1 MIVDDTE
8 RLWRFLLGEATE
20 EDRGPIEERLLV
32 DDEQALVIDSAES
45 DLIDAY
51 VRGELSVERRR
62 RFEDRYLVTPVQRSR
77 VAFAEALAAQSRR
90 TGRAPSAEGGASHD
104 AARGRRG
111 PHEASARRTPRA
123 RRAWRM
129 AGLSAAAAFALA
141 LGGIGLLLENRWR
154 PTVADELTLGAS
166 QVRGESDLPTIRA
179 RGRGRLHLTLL
190 LQEAVAKADRSFDVT
205 LRREDEAARAFPVS
219 VAGDG
224 KSLSLALDEEGLRD
238 GTYEL
243 IARVQSGAGAPAEIA
258 SYAFRVVCP

>member
-20 EDRGPIEERLLV
+20 EERGLIEERLLH
-32 DDEQALVIDSAES
+32 DDEQELVIDSAED

-51 VRGELSVERRR
+51 VRGELAVERRR
-62 RFEDRYLVTPVQRSR
+62 RFEDRYLVTPAQRSR

-90 TGRAPSAEGGASHD
+90 AGRAASAEGDASRD

-111 PHEASARRTPRA
+111 PHEASTRRTPRA

-154 PTVADELTLGAS
+154 TSVADELTLSAS

-179 RGRGRLHLTLL
+179 RRRGSLHLTLL
-190 LQEAVAKADRSFDVT
+190 LQEAVADRSFDVT

-243 IARVQSGAGAPAEIA
+243 IARVQSGAGDPAEIA
-258 SYAFRVVCP
+258 SYAFRVVRP